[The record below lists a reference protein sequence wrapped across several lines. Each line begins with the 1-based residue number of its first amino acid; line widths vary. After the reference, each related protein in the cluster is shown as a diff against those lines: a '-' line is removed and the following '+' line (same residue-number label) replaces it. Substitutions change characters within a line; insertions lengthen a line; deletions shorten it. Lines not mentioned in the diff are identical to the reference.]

1 MAKGKKNPNDERAAA
16 PGGDGM
22 PLGNTRTPEILPDQ
36 VQVKPAGAAR
46 VMADDAAMTI
56 AMRDFET
63 AKAYLDTKSW
73 LAEWQYVDWLYQ
85 SPNFDD
91 DWRANGDGTARI
103 SRFNILKNTGTM
115 ATQVRRG
122 VFSDQNPFV
131 LKPTGKLTQ
140 LPDSPDGKSGSEMY
154 IEAITELFHQLDK
167 RGDLEYNMELFIDCM
182 ALQGTAIAN
191 LGWMEDRVKR
201 TRRKRKASPQE
212 VTMPSGNEKTVHT
225 LASDDFETVT
235 EEMVESYPFFEFR
248 RLGTTFY
255 DPKWCTPNR
264 PEKSAGYK
272 HDVDYVNMSDLQQM
286 SKMDCYKDIPDDKAL
301 KKFFYGNQSSGDAPA
316 QSQVAEYMS
325 QEGTS
330 AMHAQ
335 NANRDT
341 SADPGETPIMKV
353 RWSTSEKIVEVLR
366 YRGREKCIRNGDSEI
381 GDFAL
386 GVSATWVN
394 VENSGYGI
402 GIGRLNAGDQRMDE
416 GVLNEI
422 LKMIAYPMNAPLVY
436 NSALGNAPTQ
446 NIVMGLATLWGLNAP
461 VDSDMRKVMTYLDPP
476 HIPPEAFEIYKL
488 GKEGGED
495 LVGANS
501 TTMQGNLG
509 GPGSSAMRTAAGVNR
524 VGSKADENVA
534 TPIQHIEY
542 VLTRWYEFLWHMITT
557 KMPVAEIRRMLS
569 DKFGDAI
576 VAMIDAD
583 VFFSATFTI
592 DILAG
597 SKLAARA
604 ATQQLI
610 PFLNQLLSQPQ
621 IMEFNHQKG
630 MTINFKAIED
640 IFLRMSELQGYDDIF
655 VPMTDEEK
663 QQMQQTSPNVQK
675 AKGDVAVEQA
685 KGVNKQAQIQKEKDL
700 ELRNKTAE
708 AALEPA
714 VDIAGRRLQGAEPL
728 EFSEGKIDRQADTDF
743 LGGGGA

>member
-22 PLGNTRTPEILPDQ
+22 PLGNTRTPEILPEQ
-36 VQVKPAGAAR
+36 VQVKPAGTPR
-46 VMADDAAMTI
+46 VMDDDAAMTI

-63 AKAYLDTKSW
+63 AKAYLETKSW
-73 LAEWQYVDWLYQ
+73 LAEWQYIDWLKQ
-85 SPNFDD
+85 SPNFDE
-91 DWRANGDGTARI
+91 DWRTNGEGTTRI

-115 ATQVRRG
+115 TTQVRRG

-131 LKPTGKLTQ
+131 LKPAGKLAMM
-140 LPDSPDGKSGSEMY
+140 PDSETY

-167 RGDLEYNMELFIDCM
+167 RGDLEYNMELFIDCDG
-182 ALQGTAIAN
+182 LQGTAIAN
-191 LGWMEDRVKR
+191 LGWMEERVKR
-201 TRRKRKASPQE
+201 IRRKRKASPVE
-212 VTMPSGNEKTVHT
+212 ATLPSGNQKTIHT
-225 LASDDFETVT
+225 LESDDFEAVP
-235 EEMVESYPFFEFR
+235 EYQVDSYPFFEYR

-272 HDVDYVNMSDLQQM
+272 IDVDFVSMADLQQM
-286 SKMDCYKDIPDDKAL
+286 RLLDCYKDIPNDEEL
-301 KKFFYGNQSSGDAPA
+301 TKFFLQQPQGDAPT

-341 SADPGETPIMKV
+341 SADPFETPIMKV
-353 RWSTSEKIVEVLR
+353 RWSRCDTIVEVLR
-366 YRGREKCIRNGDSEI
+366 YNGREKVIRNEQHDL

-402 GIGRLNAGDQRMDE
+402 GIGRLNAGDQRMDQ

-461 VDSDMRKVMTYLDPP
+461 PESDMRKVMTYLEPP

-708 AALEPA
+708 AALGPA
-714 VDIAGRRLQGAEPL
+714 ADIAGRRLQGAEPL
-728 EFSEGKIDRQADTDF
+728 EFAEGKIDRQADTDF